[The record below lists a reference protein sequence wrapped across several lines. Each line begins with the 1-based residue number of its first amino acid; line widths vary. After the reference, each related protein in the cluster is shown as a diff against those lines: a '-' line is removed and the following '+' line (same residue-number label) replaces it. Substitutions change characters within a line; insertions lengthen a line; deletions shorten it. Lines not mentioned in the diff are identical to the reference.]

1 MQRVRVAIVGYGRLG
16 RACAEALKDCA
27 GLELAGVVRRG
38 DHIRDLRVV
47 DVALVCV
54 PTALTLAVASEL
66 LEQRFAVVEC
76 ATLEGSALEAHHAE
90 LFRIAEL
97 RHSSVVVGA
106 GWDPGVLTILQRA
119 FAMLI
124 PHGASELTRR
134 PAAELHHVAEALP
147 GVRAALAADRHAG
160 TQRQHYVYAEL
171 APGARLDGVRAA
183 LAADPAF
190 AGEQTEVFAVD
201 SVAGMEATGHGVLL
215 ERRGSGMQG
224 EHPAL
229 VFDARFDPALFA
241 ARTMLDAAQ
250 RLPRL
255 GRGGHRYSLEFTS
268 ASSSSSRPR

>member
-1 MQRVRVAIVGYGRLG
+1 MQRVRVAIIGHGRLG
-16 RACAEALKDCA
+16 HACAAALEDCP
-27 GLELAGVVRRG
+27 GLELAGIVRRG
-38 DHIRDLRVV
+38 DHIRDLRGV

-90 LFRIAEL
+90 LFRVAEL
-97 RHSSVVVGA
+97 RRSCVMAGA

-147 GVRAALAADRHAG
+147 GVRAALAADH
-160 TQRQHYVYAEL
+160 
-171 APGARLDGVRAA
+171 
-183 LAADPAF
+183 
-190 AGEQTEVFAVD
+190 
-201 SVAGMEATGHGVLL
+201 
-215 ERRGSGMQG
+215 
-224 EHPAL
+224 
-229 VFDARFDPALFA
+229 PALFA
-241 ARTMLDAAQ
+241 ARAMLDAAQ

-255 GRGGHRYSLEFTS
+255 GRGGHRYSLELSS
-268 ASSSSSRPR
+268 ASVASPPDRVISSRRAGAPERP